1 MFSIWGKHG
10 KQVHLPAA
18 GGQEVEGAAKRR
30 THRVCVEVVKV
41 YDSCFQ
47 CECVED
53 LSVTPPVG
61 QCDPAMIQGMVGN
74 VVSFGCQFGEDLNI
88 PGLPGRRRVT
98 FTWTV
103 RVTVT
108 YTAVDGTTQTAVD
121 TFTFAKDV
129 PLFVAPGFEDVMFC
143 KFFARF
149 EFLRQRIVGRNFF
162 FDLGQTLLFKT
173 AADVQL
179 EIDTYGECVPPLCE
193 AIPTA
198 CEEFELRC
206 EMSPPSFNPPQPSE
220 VD

>member
-1 MFSIWGKHG
+1 MFSIWGKNMAN
-10 KQVHLPAA
+10 KCIFLPLV
-18 GGQEVEGAAKRR
+18 GRKKGAAKRR

-74 VVSFGCQFGEDLNI
+74 VVSFDCQFGEDLNI

-179 EIDTYGECVPPLCE
+179 
-193 AIPTA
+193 
-198 CEEFELRC
+198 
-206 EMSPPSFNPPQPSE
+206 
-220 VD
+220 